1 MFLPNSIE
9 PLSISFAN
17 AEKLTQS
24 TDVKIIIAERNK
36 LITFETSSNTFFN
49 VFVCSSMVFI
59 ASPVTTAKNT
69 IARTFPFVVKALTKL
84 FGIIDTIIFNGL
96 DPVVPC

>member
-1 MFLPNSIE
+1 
-9 PLSISFAN
+9 
-17 AEKLTQS
+17 
-24 TDVKIIIAERNK
+24 
-36 LITFETSSNTFFN
+36 
-49 VFVCSSMVFI
+49 MVFI